1 MLPFILPFTKAS
13 LKKKSACIH
22 QGLFFFLK
30 CLHSPRPL
38 FLKCFP
44 SYSHSSRP
52 LFFKRCF
59 HSPRPLFV
67 KCFPSYSHSPRPLLG
82 GHFSFISGWSLHK
95 GFVVSAVVRN
105 AHPLA
110 TLLPMCQ
117 NVRCTHKVLLAV
129 VIQHIHSAVAYST
142 QLIFFCLHVGA
153 CISQILSPQGSPIFP
168 HCCWGL

>member
-22 QGLFFFLK
+22 QGLFFN
-30 CLHSPRPL
+30 
-38 FLKCFP
+38 
-44 SYSHSSRP
+44 
-52 LFFKRCF
+52 FFKVLAFTKASFCEVLPF
-59 HSPRPLFV
+59 ILPFTKAS
-67 KCFPSYSHSPRPLLG
+67 
-82 GHFSFISGWSLHK
+82 FSFISGWSLHK